1 MVVAKLACVILFH
14 REMFVKAAPF
24 RPEPKLLIA
33 QAKVE
38 GLTVVSHDRI
48 FHQYRIPIIEA

>member
-1 MVVAKLACVILFH
+1 MLPITLDHAHAVGNLPSHH
-14 REMFVKAAPF
+14 RDPF
-24 RPEPKLLIA
+24 DRMLIA

-38 GLTVVSHDRI
+38 GLTIVTRDGI